1 MSAADPLSREA
12 IAALDPEGMLGDV
25 LDQHAQ
31 LGDALWR
38 AESASITR
46 RDLAGGLVIAGMGG
60 SAVGGDLASAALE
73 GRATRP
79 IRTVRGYELDP
90 WVGPDTLVL
99 CASYS
104 GDTEETLACFDAA
117 GAAGAPRVA
126 VTTGGALGAAA
137 REAGVPVMG
146 VPGAFQ
152 PRAAVSYMTVA
163 ALECAAACGAGPP
176 VRDELD
182 AASGLLRELAEE
194 WGPDSAP
201 DSAAKALA
209 GAIGGA
215 ATVVYGAGS
224 TAAVASRWKTQIN
237 ENASLPAF
245 ASELPEADHNEVCG
259 YDAPDSAPRLA
270 AVFLDDP
277 ALDERLRRRI
287 ALTAEL
293 VEPHAAATR
302 TVEARG
308 KTPVERVLSLVLLGD
323 LVSVYMAVLS
333 GVDPTPVPAIDR
345 LKERLG

>member
-1 MSAADPLSREA
+1 VSAADPLSREA
-12 IAALDPEGMLGDV
+12 IAAVDSEGMLGAV

-31 LGDALWR
+31 LADALWR
-38 AESASITR
+38 AESAAIPR
-46 RDLAGGLVIAGMGG
+46 RDLPGGLVIAGMGG
-60 SAVGGDLASAALE
+60 SAVGGDLAAAALG

-79 IRTVRGYELDP
+79 VRTVRGYGLDP

-104 GDTEETLACFDAA
+104 GNTEETLACFEAA

-126 VTTGGALGAAA
+126 VTTGGVLGAAA
-137 REAGVPVMG
+137 RDAGVPIMG

-152 PRAAVSYMTVA
+152 PRAAVAYMTVA

-176 VRDELD
+176 VRHELE
-182 AASGLLRELAEE
+182 AASGLLRQLAGE
-194 WGPDSAP
+194 WGPDSPP
-201 DSAAKALA
+201 DSGAKALA
-209 GAIGGA
+209 QAIAGA
-215 ATVVYGAGS
+215 ATIVYGAGS
-224 TAAVASRWKTQIN
+224 TAAVARRWKTQIN

-259 YDAPDSAPRLA
+259 YDAPDSAPRPA
-270 AVFLDDP
+270 AVFLDDA
-277 ALDERLRRRI
+277 ALDGRLRRRI

-293 VEPHAAATR
+293 AKPHAPATR

-308 KTPVERVLSLVLLGD
+308 ESATERVLSLVLLGD
-323 LVSVYMAVLS
+323 LVSVYMAVLA